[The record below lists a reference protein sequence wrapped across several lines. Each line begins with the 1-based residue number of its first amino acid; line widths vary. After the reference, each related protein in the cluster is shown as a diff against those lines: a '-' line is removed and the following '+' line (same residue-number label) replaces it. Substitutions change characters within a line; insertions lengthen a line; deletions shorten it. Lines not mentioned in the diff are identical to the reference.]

1 MNGAARDAYGGEM
14 PALTTQLMGKVKAGD
29 QSAFD
34 QLVTAVT
41 PRGHTVAHSLVG
53 SREDARELVQES
65 LTKVYAARASYRNEE
80 PFLPW
85 FHRILRNACI
95 SFLRK
100 RGRATTRSISSAIDD
115 DGADWEIE
123 ASELR
128 PDQEAEATDTSAHVR
143 AALDTLPLKHREIL
157 SLRHFEDLSY
167 ADISLQIG
175 IPEGTVMSRL
185 YHARRRLAERLGDL
199 LET

>member
-1 MNGAARDAYGGEM
+1 M
-14 PALTTQLMGKVKAGD
+14 PNLTTRLMNEVKAGD
-29 QSAFD
+29 AAAFD
-34 QLVTAVT
+34 ELVATVT
-41 PRGHTVAHSLVG
+41 PRGHTVALALVG
-53 SREDARELVQES
+53 SKEDAHDLVQES
-65 LTKVYAARASYRNEE
+65 LTKVFAAHTSYRNGE

-100 RGRATTRSISSAIDD
+100 KGRVTTRSLTSTVDD

-123 ASELR
+123 ASDPGPGER
-128 PDQEAEATDTSAHVR
+128 VESADTAARVR
-143 AALDTLPLKHREIL
+143 SALDTLPLKHREIL

-167 ADISLQIG
+167 LEISEHLG

-185 YHARRRLAERLGDL
+185 YHARNRLAERLGDL
-199 LET
+199 LDP